1 MRYKETE
8 LIELLEKMKE
18 ETPHYIKDKNG
29 TLHDTSAIIDETID
43 VLHWVLSKTNKGE

>member
-18 ETPHYIKDKNG
+18 ETPYYIKDKNG

-43 VLHWVLSKTNKGE
+43 VLHWAISKAKEK